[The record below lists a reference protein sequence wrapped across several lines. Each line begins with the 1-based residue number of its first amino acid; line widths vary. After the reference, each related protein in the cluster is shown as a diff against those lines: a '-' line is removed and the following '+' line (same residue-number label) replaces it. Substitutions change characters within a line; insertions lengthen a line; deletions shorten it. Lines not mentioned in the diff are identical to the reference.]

1 MPMIDTG
8 LKIEMSAAQSG
19 SSIVSTLNWRQLT
32 DCVAMPALIQPSSK
46 IATDYV
52 GDEYRGEI
60 LGKKGVTGLDF
71 TFAYDGTS
79 SGEQYKYLSDIDE
92 AGTQH
97 WLRVTYPD
105 GTKFEML
112 VEVEV
117 SLVAV
122 TPSAEL
128 DYVMSVAPQR
138 QKLLDTSKLELIHVV
153 SSGGTDPLGT

>member
-19 SSIVSTLNWRQLT
+19 SSIIQALNWRQLT
-32 DCVAMPALIQPSSK
+32 DCAAMPSIIQPSSK
-46 IATDYV
+46 IATDFV
-52 GDEYRGEI
+52 GDEYTGEI
-60 LGKKGVTGLDF
+60 LGKKGLTGLDF
-71 TFAYDGTS
+71 TFAYDGTAE
-79 SGEQYKYLSDIDE
+79 GNQYKYLADIDK

-122 TPSAEL
+122 TPSSEL

-138 QKLLDTSKLELIHVV
+138 QKLTNSSKFEMIHVV
-153 SSGGTDPLGT
+153 ESGGTDPLGT